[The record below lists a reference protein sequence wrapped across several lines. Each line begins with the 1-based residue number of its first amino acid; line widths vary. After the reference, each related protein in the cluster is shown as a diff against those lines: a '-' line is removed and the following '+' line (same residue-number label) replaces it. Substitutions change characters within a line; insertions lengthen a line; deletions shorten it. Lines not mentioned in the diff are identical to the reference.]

1 MEKTFHMLVYRA
13 FHAQRNYLRGCL
25 GKVGLGSGQPK
36 LLGYLAQNGPSCQR
50 QIADYF
56 EIDPAAVSRM
66 LDSLCKSGFVSRRV
80 DEKNRRADVLEDV
93 YKRQRLSSPEAPQAA
108 SIPSDTTAA
117 SVSAAARRIRF
128 IRFPLLIISIM
139 LVAPTGARGDCID
152 LLFYRPPPERRQN
165 SSAHQM
171 FARYR

>member
-25 GKVGLGSGQPK
+25 GKVGRGSGQPK

-80 DEKNRRADVLEDV
+80 DEKNRRADVLELTE
-93 YKRQRLSSPEAPQAA
+93 KGRQAHTHWKEQCAQAEQVMLQGF
-108 SIPSDTTAA
+108 SDAEREQFADFLTRAYQNFKE
-117 SVSAAARRIRF
+117 SAKEGQ
-128 IRFPLLIISIM
+128 P
-139 LVAPTGARGDCID
+139 
-152 LLFYRPPPERRQN
+152 
-165 SSAHQM
+165 
-171 FARYR
+171 

>member
-80 DEKNRRADVLEDV
+80 DEKNRRADVLELTE
-93 YKRQRLSSPEAPQAA
+93 KGRQAHTHWKEQCAQAEQVMLQGF
-108 SIPSDTTAA
+108 SDAEQEQFADFLTRAYQNFKE
-117 SVSAAARRIRF
+117 SAKEGQ
-128 IRFPLLIISIM
+128 P
-139 LVAPTGARGDCID
+139 
-152 LLFYRPPPERRQN
+152 
-165 SSAHQM
+165 
-171 FARYR
+171 

>member
-56 EIDPAAVSRM
+56 DFDDGENK
-66 LDSLCKSGFVSRRV
+66 CFEG
-80 DEKNRRADVLEDV
+80 
-93 YKRQRLSSPEAPQAA
+93 
-108 SIPSDTTAA
+108 
-117 SVSAAARRIRF
+117 
-128 IRFPLLIISIM
+128 LLQ
-139 LVAPTGARGDCID
+139 VN
-152 LLFYRPPPERRQN
+152 FE
-165 SSAHQM
+165 
-171 FARYR
+171 

>member
-80 DEKNRRADVLEDV
+80 DEKNRRADVLELTE
-93 YKRQRLSSPEAPQAA
+93 KGRQAHTHWKEQCAQAEEVMLQGF
-108 SIPSDTTAA
+108 SDAEREQFADFLTRAYQNFKE
-117 SVSAAARRIRF
+117 SAKEGQ
-128 IRFPLLIISIM
+128 P
-139 LVAPTGARGDCID
+139 
-152 LLFYRPPPERRQN
+152 
-165 SSAHQM
+165 
-171 FARYR
+171 

>member
-80 DEKNRRADVLEDV
+80 DEKNRRADVLELTD
-93 YKRQRLSSPEAPQAA
+93 KGRPAHAHWKEQCAQAEQVLLQGF
-108 SIPSDTTAA
+108 SDAEREQFADFLTRAYQNFKE
-117 SVSAAARRIRF
+117 SAKEGQ
-128 IRFPLLIISIM
+128 P
-139 LVAPTGARGDCID
+139 
-152 LLFYRPPPERRQN
+152 
-165 SSAHQM
+165 
-171 FARYR
+171 

>member
-80 DEKNRRADVLEDV
+80 DEKNRRADVLELTE
-93 YKRQRLSSPEAPQAA
+93 KGRQAHAHWKEQCAQAEQVMLQGF
-108 SIPSDTTAA
+108 SDAEREQFADFLTRAYQNFKE
-117 SVSAAARRIRF
+117 SAKEGQ
-128 IRFPLLIISIM
+128 P
-139 LVAPTGARGDCID
+139 
-152 LLFYRPPPERRQN
+152 
-165 SSAHQM
+165 
-171 FARYR
+171 

>member
-80 DEKNRRADVLEDV
+80 DEKNRRADVLELTE
-93 YKRQRLSSPEAPQAA
+93 KGRQAHTHWKEQCAQAEQVMLQGF
-108 SIPSDTTAA
+108 SDAEREQFADFLTRAYQNFKE
-117 SVSAAARRIRF
+117 SAKEGL
-128 IRFPLLIISIM
+128 P
-139 LVAPTGARGDCID
+139 
-152 LLFYRPPPERRQN
+152 
-165 SSAHQM
+165 
-171 FARYR
+171 